1 MKAGAQGPVSNF
13 SATPTSGCG
22 PLHVQFT
29 DQSTNSPLFWNWDFG
44 DGQSSTAQN
53 PLNVYTNPGTYTVT
67 LTTRNR
73 DGANTKTLT
82 GLITVYAYPSA
93 NFTSNLTVACAPSS
107 VQFIN
112 TSSGV
117 ISSYE
122 WDLGDGTQSTQPNPL
137 HTYTQTGYYNISLT
151 VSNAGGCSNISSQLR
166 YLRVIDGIQPNFT
179 FDQTSA
185 SCSPPYIVNFINQT
199 AGPGTLTY
207 NWSLGTGAAPAGS
220 TDINPT
226 NITYPGNGNYTVSLQ
241 VQSSL
246 GCSQTFQKNIPFNG
260 GNATFTAPGAV
271 CINTPVTFTNT
282 STPTP
287 LSSAWNFGD
296 GTTGSGQ
303 NPSKTYTALGTFSIK
318 VVNKNAA
325 CSDSLT
331 KTISVVN
338 PPTPNFSAPVT
349 TGCQAPLTVNF
360 QDNSTGSP
368 NKWLWNFGDGHTDT
382 VQNPTHTYTDTGSFN
397 VTLTA
402 SSASG
407 CYAPLTKNGFVLVRA
422 PILTLGTDTLGA
434 CTSGTADNN
443 TIKPILTV
451 TSVDPASTY
460 TWSAPSA
467 TPSSST
473 LQNPSFSYPGPGNY
487 SISVTVKTLTGC
499 TATKTFTNVVEI
511 GTPVTPDFNISF
523 TPTCGRTPV
532 LFKSTKTPGQHW
544 LYKFGDGSFST
555 GDKDTSSHTYQG
567 IGDYQVTLTM
577 TNNGCPQAITKPVHV
592 NAPVA
597 GFTTSIDCNGSPLSV
612 TFNDTT
618 QFGVTPP
625 PTGTTWLWNFGDP
638 ASGANNVSSGQS
650 PTHDY
655 TAGGSGTYFVKL
667 SVTDPATGCTDT
679 TRVSLVVG
687 PTIASFTPADLSSIC
702 KNTDNLLRSTST
714 NPTLIQSYSWSIDGG
729 TPGGNT
735 PTDTLNI
742 PTTGPNTVSLTIVSI
757 YGCTSTATNHYT
769 VTGPTAAFSYP
780 TPLSGGCKNTPVTF
794 ADNSTAYP
802 GTTLIGWAWDWG
814 DGNGSNFN
822 TPPPPFQHAY
832 TAAGNYSVK
841 LTIQDNNGCFDAF
854 REPGTILI
862 TSPVANFSGPD
873 SFYCPGVPFT
883 FIDSSKGYQL
893 SDSWNFGDSQTGT
906 TPTHTYTDNGNYSV
920 TLTVTDTF
928 SCTNTITKS
937 VRIQKPIAAFDIAD
951 TVGICIPLQTQF
963 TSQGQFYD
971 SLYWNFGDGTT
982 STLPVTSHFYN
993 SYSPITSPFIATLYL
1008 RGPGGCFETASR
1020 RVLLLDPDAN
1030 SQFTYGPPLEACDS
1044 VPIKFN
1050 IVPPP
1055 YTSFEVLFG
1064 DNYYDSSQNPN
1075 PIHVY
1080 HNPNTYHPNLL
1091 LTDVTGCIYPIG
1103 GAQRITVLG
1112 ASPFFSMNPHSFC
1125 DSAIVNMIDYTTTND
1140 GIDSETYV
1148 FSDGSPSQLQTPGTG
1163 AFNVSNYFN
1172 KVGTWIVA
1180 LKTVTDHEC
1189 KETYTD
1195 TVRVYQ
1201 TPHPLIT
1208 VVSPLCNGL
1217 IQFQGSLDAPQVDT
1231 IGWTW
1236 NLGNGQTSDLQN
1248 PAGNFKPGNY
1258 TVTLRADVSFGCA
1271 DTTSTNITVF
1281 SPPVIKGPKEITTPL
1296 GIPVTIPF
1304 TYSSNVVSYNWT
1316 PATNLD
1322 CATCANPVAT
1332 LLLATQYAVTVVDTN
1347 KCTATDSI
1355 LIKTICNDQ
1364 NFFLPNTF
1372 SPNGDGVNDYFY
1384 PRGTN
1389 LYNVQSLTIFNRW
1402 GQQVFQRRDFP
1413 ANAQNMGW
1421 DGTFNGHPAPADA
1434 YVFIVEMICE
1444 NAQVV
1449 AIHGSVTLVR

>member
-1 MKAGAQGPVSNF
+1 
-13 SATPTSGCG
+13 
-22 PLHVQFT
+22 
-29 DQSTNSPLFWNWDFG
+29 
-44 DGQSSTAQN
+44 
-53 PLNVYTNPGTYTVT
+53 VT

-82 GLITVYAYPSA
+82 GYITVYSFPTA

-112 TSSGV
+112 TSSGA
-117 ISSYE
+117 ISSYA
-122 WDLGDGTQSTQPNPL
+122 WDLGDGTQSAQPNPS

-151 VSNAGGCSNISSQLR
+151 VSNAGGCSNTSNQIR

-207 NWSLGTGAAPAGS
+207 NWSLGTGAAPASS
-220 TDINPT
+220 TNTNPA
-226 NITYPGNGNYTVSLQ
+226 NITYPGNGNYTVSLE

-246 GCSQTFQKNIPFNG
+246 GCSQTFQKTIPFNG
-260 GNATFTAPGAV
+260 GNATFTAPAAV
-271 CINTPVTFTNT
+271 CVNTPVTFTNT
-282 STPTP
+282 STPAP
-287 LSSAWNFGD
+287 LSSTWNFGD

-303 NPSKTYTALGTFSIK
+303 NPSKTYSALGTYSVR

-325 CSDSLT
+325 CADSLT

-338 PPTPNFSAPVT
+338 PPAPNFSAPVT

-407 CYAPLTKNGFVLVRA
+407 CSAPITKTGFVLVRA
-422 PILTLGTDTLGA
+422 PVITLDAKTLGA
-434 CTSGTADNN
+434 CTSGTATFN
-443 TIKPILTV
+443 TINPVITV
-451 TSVDPASTY
+451 TSSDPSGTY
-460 TWSAPSA
+460 TYLWSAPSA

-473 LQNPSFSYPGPGNY
+473 AANPSFSYTGVGTY
-487 SISVTVKTLTGC
+487 SISVTVTSAGGC
-499 TATKTFTNVVEI
+499 MATKTFNNVVQI
-511 GTPVTPDFNISF
+511 GTPVTPVFSINY
-523 TPTCGRTPV
+523 TPTCGHTPV
-532 LFKSTKTPGQHW
+532 FFKSTATPGQHW
-544 LYKFGDGSFST
+544 SWDFGDGIISKADADTATHSFDGV
-555 GDKDTSSHTYQG
+555 GDFP
-567 IGDYQVTLTM
+567 VTLTM
-577 TNNGCPQAITKPVHV
+577 TNNGCPQATTQHVHV
-592 NAPVA
+592 NPPVA
-597 GFTTSIDCNGSPLSV
+597 GFTNALGNCTDPLTV
-612 TFNDTT
+612 KFTDTT
-618 QFGVTPP
+618 DFGAPPPPP
-625 PTGTTWLWNFGDP
+625 PTATWAWDFGDLT
-638 ASGANNVSSGQS
+638 SGALNTSTLQS
-650 PTHDY
+650 PQHTY
-655 TAGGSGTYFVKL
+655 TAAGTY
-667 SVTDPATGCTDT
+667 SVRLIVHDGCTDT
-679 TRVSLVVG
+679 TIVSLIVG
-687 PTIASFTPADLSSIC
+687 PTIASFTPNTPTTIC
-702 KNTDNLLRSTST
+702 KNADSILRSTSS
-714 NPTLIQSYSWSIDGG
+714 NPSLIKSYTWTIDGV
-729 TPGGNT
+729 TSPLDSPNIKV
-735 PTDTLNI
+735 NI
-742 PTTGPNTVSLTIVSI
+742 PSTETLTATLGILSI
-757 YGCTSTATNHYT
+757 YGCTSTATNLIP
-769 VTGPTAAFSYP
+769 VIGPTANFSYP
-780 TPLSGGCKNTPVTF
+780 ASGGACKNGQATFTDISTP
-794 ADNSTAYP
+794 YP
-802 GTTLIGWAWDWG
+802 GTSIINWTWDWG
-814 DGNGSNFN
+814 DGIALNYSA
-822 TPPPPFQHAY
+822 PPFTHTY
-832 TAAGNYSVK
+832 TDTGTYSVK
-841 LTIQDNNGCFDAF
+841 LAVTDNKGCIDAI
-854 REPGTILI
+854 REPATILI

-883 FIDSSKGYQL
+883 FIDSSKGYHL
-893 SDSWNFGDSQTGT
+893 SDSWTYGDGNTGT
-906 TPTHTYTDNGNYSV
+906 SLTYTYAANGNYSV

-928 SCTNTITKS
+928 NCTNSITKT

-971 SLYWNFGDGTT
+971 SLYWSFGDGTT

-993 SYSPITSPFIATLYL
+993 SYSPLSSPFIATLYL
-1008 RGPGGCFETASR
+1008 RGPGGCYDSASR

-1030 SQFTYGPPLEACDS
+1030 SQFTYSPLEACDS
-1044 VPIKFN
+1044 VPVQFH

-1064 DNYYDSSQNPN
+1064 DTHFDSSQNPN
-1075 PIHVY
+1075 PFYVY

-1103 GAQRITVLG
+1103 GLNTITVLG

-1163 AFNVSNYFN
+1163 AFNASNYFN
-1172 KVGTWIVA
+1172 KVGTWLVS
-1180 LKTVTDHEC
+1180 LKTVTDHGC

-1201 TPHPLIT
+1201 TPHPQIT

-1236 NLGNGQTSDLQN
+1236 AFGNGQTSTLQN
-1248 PAGNFKPGNY
+1248 PSGNFKPGNY
-1258 TVTLRADVSFGCA
+1258 TVTLRAAVSFGCA

-1316 PATNLD
+1316 PTTNLD
-1322 CATCANPVAT
+1322 CATCPNPVAT
-1332 LLLATQYAVTVVDTN
+1332 LLLATQYAVTVVDSN
-1347 KCTATDSI
+1347 KCTATDSV
-1355 LIKTICNDQ
+1355 LIKTICNNQ
-1364 NFFLPNTF
+1364 NYFLPNTF
-1372 SPNGDGVNDYFY
+1372 SSNGDGVNDYFY

-1421 DGTFNGHPAPADA
+1421 DGTFNGRPAPADA
-1434 YVFIVEMICE
+1434 YVFIAEVICE